1 MELEDIIILV
11 ISGGIAGWL
20 AGIILKKG
28 GLGIG
33 GNIIVGVVGAF
44 IGSYL
49 FRMLE
54 IRVGNRYVGLLVT
67 ATVGAV
73 ILLLGI
79 GVLQR
84 LLAKK

>member
-1 MELEDIIILV
+1 MEFEDLVILI

-28 GLGIG
+28 GLGII
-33 GNIIVGVVGAF
+33 GNIIIGVIGAF
-44 IGSYL
+44 IGTYL
-49 FRMLE
+49 FQMLD
-54 IRVGNRYVGLLVT
+54 IRFGNRYVGLLVT

-73 ILLLGI
+73 ILLFVI
-79 GVLQR
+79 SILQK

>member
-20 AGIILKKG
+20 AGILLKKG

-49 FRMLE
+49 FQMLE
-54 IRVGNRYVGLLVT
+54 IRFGNRYVGSLVT

-73 ILLLGI
+73 ILLFVIGI
-79 GVLQR
+79 LQK